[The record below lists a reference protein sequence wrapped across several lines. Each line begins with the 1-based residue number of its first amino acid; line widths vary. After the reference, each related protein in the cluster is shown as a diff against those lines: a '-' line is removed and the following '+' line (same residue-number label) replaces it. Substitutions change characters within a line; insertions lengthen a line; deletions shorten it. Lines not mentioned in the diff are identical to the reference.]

1 MTRRT
6 WSLLAA
12 MLVLCAGVASAAAIE
27 NDKEKERKE
36 AEAKLLPLGQVAP
49 DFTLPLATGGEVTL
63 ANLLKFG
70 KAVLVGFWT
79 MEPEAGGEALPKLQ
93 KLHEKWESKGL
104 STICINPEDKADK
117 VKRFVE
123 AEKLHFMVAIDGKET
138 NSAVTDVYR
147 AAEMLPVF
155 YLLNTEGK
163 VLWRAIGLDEKSLT
177 GALEKAGLK

>member
-1 MTRRT
+1 MTRKIP
-6 WSLLAA
+6 SVLLT
-12 MLVLCAGVASAAAIE
+12 MLLLLTAAASMAAVQD
-27 NDKEKERKE
+27 DKEKERKE
-36 AEAKLLPLGQVAP
+36 AEAKLLPVGQVAP

-70 KAVLVGFWT
+70 KVVLVGFWT

-123 AEKLHFMVAIDGKET
+123 AQKLQFMVGIDGKET
-138 NSAVTDVYR
+138 NSAVTGVYR
-147 AAEMLPVF
+147 AELLPVF
-155 YLLNTEGK
+155 YLLDPAGK

-177 GALEKAGLK
+177 SALEKAGLK